1 MANRFDEI
9 FSAIESC
16 SVFADIGCDHGYMTE
31 KVLKSG
37 KCDKAIISD
46 VSEKCLEKA
55 KTLLFGYIESGKC
68 EYFACDGFDKITYC
82 DQALIAGMG
91 GEETIK
97 ILKKSSFK
105 PEKLVL
111 QPMKSVKELRL
122 FLVSFGYKI
131 EKDYLFTA
139 SGKYYTL
146 IKASLGR
153 DFLTEE
159 EAEFGRTNI
168 SLLPSDFTSWIS
180 KEIEKLCA
188 YSKAENISEGS
199 RKEINLRIEKLQK
212 YV

>member
-9 FSAIESC
+9 FSAIDSC
-16 SVFADIGCDHGYMTE
+16 RVFADIGCDHGYMTE

-37 KCDKAIISD
+37 KCEKAIISD

-55 KTLLFGYIESGKC
+55 KTLLSSYIESGKC
-68 EYFACDGFDKITYC
+68 EYFACDGFDKIDYC

-97 ILKKSSFK
+97 ILKKSAFK

-111 QPMKSVKELRL
+111 QPMKSVKELRT
-122 FLVSFGYKI
+122 FLVEFGYKI

-146 IKASLGR
+146 IKANLGT
-153 DFLTEE
+153 DTLSDE

-168 SLLPSDFTSWIS
+168 ALLPNDFTSWVRA
-180 KEIEKLCA
+180 EIKKLCT
-188 YSKAENISEGS
+188 YTLAENISEGS